1 MTELEWNLV
10 VKLCLSLTIYDLLR
24 RKLFFMKIKKEI
36 FEVEVVLM
44 VKGALKFDT
53 LFIFSQLLSCL
64 DLLICDL
71 VNHLTARMDKMKQ
84 NDRNQFYFEI
94 FHSISRYQQTQ
105 GVQILAATSCLEI
118 EKNASCAVNFVCC
131 QGWVCKEAMCEEI
144 FYLTKKR
151 WKWSEWHKRRVTI
164 VIPGLVN
171 LIRNSPTYCYWIK
184 TTR

>member
-1 MTELEWNLV
+1 
-10 VKLCLSLTIYDLLR
+10 
-24 RKLFFMKIKKEI
+24 MKIKKEI

-118 EKNASCAVNFVCC
+118 SQAV
-131 QGWVCKEAMCEEI
+131 
-144 FYLTKKR
+144 L
-151 WKWSEWHKRRVTI
+151 
-164 VIPGLVN
+164 
-171 LIRNSPTYCYWIK
+171 
-184 TTR
+184 